1 MHFAGKQ
8 TLNLPQAQAWQLLID
23 PRQVS
28 KCVPGLKSLEV
39 IDAFHFNAAVGFGVG
54 SFTAAFTMNVEW
66 LELEAPNRARMKIHG
81 SAPGS
86 VVDGES
92 EMKLSAVDANTTNLD
107 WTADVNI
114 GGMLAS
120 VGGRLISG
128 VTQKLAG
135 KFFDCVKEKMEAN
148 RKA

>member
-1 MHFAGKQ
+1 MHFEGKQ
-8 TLNLPQAQAWQLLID
+8 TLNLPQHKAWLLLID
-23 PRQVS
+23 PKQVS

-39 IDAFHFNAAVGFGVG
+39 IDPSHFNAEVGFGVG
-54 SFTAAFTMNVEW
+54 SFTAAFSMNVEW
-66 LELEAPNRARMKIHG
+66 LELEPPNRARMKIHG
-81 SAPGS
+81 SATGS

-92 EMKLSAVDANTTNLD
+92 EMRLSAVDANTTSLD

-120 VGGRLISG
+120 VGGRLMGG

-135 KFFDCVKEKMEAN
+135 MFFECVKEKMEA
-148 RKA
+148 K